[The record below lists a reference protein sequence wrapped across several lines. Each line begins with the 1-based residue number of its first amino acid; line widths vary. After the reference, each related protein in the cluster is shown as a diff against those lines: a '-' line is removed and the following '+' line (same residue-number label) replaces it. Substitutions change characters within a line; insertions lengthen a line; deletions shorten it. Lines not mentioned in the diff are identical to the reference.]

1 MTTSG
6 DLPLEINNHFG
17 DMDLYLMDA
26 ILKGYIP
33 KSGRV
38 LDAGCGEGRNALYF
52 IKGGYEYLGVDQ
64 DASKIKLFEFFTNS
78 ISGPQAKFLVQDIR
92 SVSLKG
98 DFSMIIA
105 SRLLHF
111 CSNEEEFFSL
121 IQQFFTVLIPGGVFY
136 FSMDSAFSSEAKTR
150 EDGMSIFPDGRVSF
164 ALNESRYHY
173 MLERFQEIESLKTVI
188 HRHERSQSFG
198 LLRKPY

>member
-6 DLPLEINNHFG
+6 NLPMEINNHFG

-33 KSGRV
+33 KTGKV

-52 IKGGYEYLGVDQ
+52 IKGGFEYLGVDS
-64 DASKIKLFEFFTNS
+64 DASKIRLFEFFTNS
-78 ISGPQAKFLVQDIR
+78 IPGSQTRFLVQDIR
-92 SVSLKG
+92 GLSLKD

-111 CSNEEEFFSL
+111 CSNEEEFFSV
-121 IQQFFTVLIPGGVFY
+121 IQQFFKALSPGGVFY
-136 FSMDSAFSSEAKTR
+136 FSMDSALPVEVKNR
-150 EDGMSIFPDGRVSF
+150 EDGMSIFPDGRVSL
-164 ALNESRYHY
+164 ALNEYRYCY

-188 HRHERSQSFG
+188 YRHERSQSFG
-198 LLRKPY
+198 LLRKPH